1 MTKDEM
7 IRLRTAKLVEMF
19 IDDGHFPIGT
29 AVTSTAATE
38 AFNSWLARNN
48 LFERKISAHSMSLY
62 MRRNPKLNTW
72 RDPPSNMMAC
82 LKVQP
87 AVI

>member
-19 IDDGHFPIGT
+19 VDDGHFPIGT

-48 LFERKISAHSMSLY
+48 MLRSAL
-62 MRRNPKLNTW
+62 T
-72 RDPPSNMMAC
+72 AC
-82 LKVQP
+82 PYTCAAIQS
-87 AVI
+87 